1 MREVKFISG
10 YNCID
15 FPCKFENKCIPG
27 NSHGKHGM
35 EIGFYFHGEKGVVQF
50 KLSTGWVPYYS
61 KKSEIGVRTVKKD
74 NLCNYFPQPTDLGY
88 HSYVPLYKGQ
98 ASMGACPFLGG
109 KECYYDGSSLN
120 SQDAFYVLVNCGEEA
135 LWKFLEG
142 YYKSVFDGGEYPEV
156 GEYGQ

>member
-1 MREVKFISG
+1 
-10 YNCID
+10 
-15 FPCKFENKCIPG
+15 
-27 NSHGKHGM
+27 
-35 EIGFYFHGEKGVVQF
+35 
-50 KLSTGWVPYYS
+50 
-61 KKSEIGVRTVKKD
+61 
-74 NLCNYFPQPTDLGY
+74 
-88 HSYVPLYKGQ
+88 
-98 ASMGACPFLGG
+98 MGACPFLGG